1 MDESRRKFLKIAGA
15 SVLGLGL
22 GKQVP
27 RVLAQHGHGGAP
39 PAGSGPRWAM
49 VIDTA
54 KCMREAGCR
63 ECMDA
68 CHVIHNV
75 PEIGEK
81 SHEIKWIW
89 KEPYPRAFPTQV
101 HPYTEDELRDRDI
114 LVLCNHCERPP
125 CVRVCPTQAT
135 FKNDQ
140 GLVMMDQHRCVG
152 CRYCI
157 AACPYGSRS
166 FNWKDPRPYIDDIH
180 DDFPTRMRGVV
191 EKCNFCAER
200 LAENKLPACVEAC
213 ARAQIGA
220 ITFGDINDRHS
231 QVAELLR
238 TRHTIR
244 RKPGLG
250 TAPHIFYIV

>member
-22 GKQVP
+22 GARVP
-27 RVLAQHGHGGAP
+27 RAIGQHGQGAARP
-39 PAGSGPRWAM
+39 EIAGPRWAM
-49 VIDTA
+49 VIDTE
-54 KCMREAGCR
+54 KCMREHGCTK
-63 ECMDA
+63 CIDA
-68 CHVIHNV
+68 CHDIHNV
-75 PEIGEK
+75 PELPDAE
-81 SHEIKWIW
+81 HEVKWIW
-89 KEPYPRAFPTQV
+89 KEPYYDAFPTQV
-101 HPYTEDELRDRDI
+101 HEYTEDSLRERPT

-135 FKNDQ
+135 FKNEQ
-140 GLVMMDQHRCVG
+140 GLVMMDQHRCIG

-166 FNWKDPRPYIDDIH
+166 FNWRDPRPYIDGIREDY
-180 DDFPTRMRGVV
+180 PTRTRGVV

-200 LAENKLPACVEAC
+200 LAVGKLPACVEAC
-213 ARAQIGA
+213 HEARIGA
-220 ITFGDINDRHS
+220 MAFGDVSDPHS
-231 QVAELLR
+231 EVSELLR